1 MTVHEYANNVLARA
15 SLSMHTVN
23 PGLMH
28 GAMGLNEEAGEVLA
42 IVRKAIFYGKPV
54 DVDKIKLELGDT
66 LWFLTLAAKSVGSS
80 LDELMILNDA
90 KLAARYGGTK
100 FDADKAINK
109 DEQKEAAQLSLI
121 A

>member
-1 MTVHEYANNVLARA
+1 MITSKYENNVMARA
-15 SLSMHTVN
+15 SSEVHPVN

-42 IVRKAIFYGKPV
+42 IVRKAVFYGKPL
-54 DVDKIKLELGDT
+54 DTDKIKLELGDT

-80 LDELMILNDA
+80 LDELMVLNDA

-109 DEQKEAAQLSLI
+109 DEVKEAAQLSLI